1 MELVKLFENKIN
13 IEISTLIPED
23 DDYPVQNL
31 VSILNQNLEY
41 LLSINISDITIP
53 LIMETISAN
62 GNYIRYVSITNSM
75 NTKLLTQIIAGT
87 NIGIMQ
93 LDLNLRD
100 KFDKHLELC
109 ALSNKTDLL
118 EIYVYPDIYPA
129 ANPHDAQIQ
138 HDINNLQLFIE
149 FIDQKHNIKKIIIRS
164 SEKIMAK
171 LKYSEAWRYDHIAY
185 QIIKEN

>member
-1 MELVKLFENKIN
+1 MELGKLFKSKTN

-41 LLSINISDITIP
+41 LLSINISNITIP
-53 LIMETISAN
+53 LIMETISASD
-62 GNYIRYVSITNSM
+62 NYIRYVSITNSM

-100 KFDKHLELC
+100 EFDKHLELC
-109 ALSNKTDLL
+109 TLSNKTDLL

-129 ANPHDAQIQ
+129 ASHDLQI

>member
-1 MELVKLFENKIN
+1 MELGKLFESKTN

-53 LIMETISAN
+53 LIMETISASD
-62 GNYIRYVSITNSM
+62 NYICYVSITNSM
-75 NTKLLTQIIAGT
+75 NTKLLTQIIAGA
-87 NIGIMQ
+87 NIGTMQ

-129 ANPHDAQIQ
+129 ASHDLQI